1 MNVDVEIYCKNL
13 KSFFVNNPTSRDELL
28 STVPGVTFE
37 KFMERIVEVANEN
50 YETNNDPSLT
60 RKQMLDILNDLYID
74 YVEENY
80 NLIKYGDTNPK
91 NELQESKVF
100 QKLNGFLIGL
110 N

>member
-1 MNVDVEIYCKNL
+1 MKNYL
-13 KSFFVNNPTSRDELL
+13 LLITFLFIGCAPTGTIITFDDEKSNAIR
-28 STVPGVTFE
+28 
-37 KFMERIVEVANEN
+37 AHYQN
-50 YETNNDPSLT
+50 YEANNDPSLT

-74 YVEENY
+74 YVEQNY